1 MATITSQIGTALGS
15 AGSGTMSVTS
25 GTAAV
30 TGSGTSFLTE
40 IGSSA
45 PFKTIAFGGNTYN
58 VIAVAS
64 DTALTLATNS
74 STTESGSS
82 YTLGTR
88 NYTSVQA
95 WEASGYGGAGASD
108 DARGEMY
115 ADSDFDE
122 SPTIND
128 NTPQSVLLRAA
139 AGERHSG
146 VAASAEGDHVRMRYT
161 STRRTLSWDVAV
173 GENASCQWI
182 EFDGN
187 GGSYRIDAQG
197 QSFGQVG
204 EISHCISHDC
214 TDTAGNHYQGFIYA
228 LSRDVLTHNNLI
240 YEYARTTTVLMRGL
254 SLDSDRTEGGA
265 FNNIIDRID
274 NTGTGNAEGFE
285 MNSNSANGSVFN
297 NAISS
302 ITTSGGSGT
311 TACFGFPGTSIV
323 TDTNV
328 SDDATADDADSA
340 SETNYI
346 NQTYADM
353 YTSTVNG
360 SENYKPQDSSS
371 PLITNSATTP
381 GTVPGGN
388 APDADDAAIDI
399 EGNDRGTASA
409 SWYIGCF
416 GTYTGEGGGG
426 GTGHPQFYKQAA

>member
-15 AGSGTMSVTS
+15 AGSGTISVTS
-25 GTAAV
+25 GTTAV
-30 TGSGTSFLTE
+30 TGVSTSFLSE

-45 PFKTIAFGGNTYN
+45 PFQTIAFGGNTYN
-58 VIAVAS
+58 VLSVAS
-64 DTALTLATNS
+64 DTSLTLGTNS

-82 YTLGTR
+82 YTLGSR
-88 NYTSVQA
+88 NYTSVAA
-95 WEASGYGGAGASD
+95 WEASGYGGAGGTD

-122 SPTIND
+122 GPTLNN
-128 NTPQSVLLRAA
+128 NTPQSILLRAA

-161 STRRTLSWDVAV
+161 GTARTLSWDVAV
-173 GENASCQWI
+173 GENASLQWV

-187 GGSYRIDAQG
+187 GGTYRIDAQG
-197 QSFGQVG
+197 QSVGQVG
-204 EISHCISHDC
+204 EVSHCLAHDS
-214 TDTAGNHYQGFIYA
+214 TAASGGHYQGFIYA
-228 LSRDVLTHNNLI
+228 LTRDVLTHNNLI
-240 YEYARTTTVLMRGL
+240 YDFARTTTLLMRGL

-285 MNSNSANGSVFN
+285 VASNTSNGTVIN

-311 TACFGFPGTSIV
+311 TACFGFSGTSTV

-360 SENYKPQDSSS
+360 SENYKPQDASS

-381 GTVPGGN
+381 GAVPGGY
-388 APDADDAAIDI
+388 ALDADDVAIDI
-399 EGNDRGTASA
+399 EGNDRGTAAA

-416 GTYTGEGGGG
+416 GTYTGTAPFGYRPLLGLSVG
-426 GTGHPQFYKQAA
+426 A